1 MNSAKKM
8 VFFPF
13 RNVRALK
20 KVSVT
25 EGGRRPQGWT
35 SSSSWLSQTFWEQ
48 QEWLL
53 GVMPFLPSL
62 GWVVDSTSLWAHWK
76 QDPPYPACSQ
86 QLLFFNG
93 LGFQNNLHSTLMQL
107 TAIDTLIH
115 SFVSSDDDEFFQE
128 DGAHQLL
135 VPGNRASAKAADTWV
150 RAHGGTH

>member
-1 MNSAKKM
+1 MNSTKKM

-25 EGGRRPQGWT
+25 EGGHRPRRWP

-62 GWVVDSTSLWAHWK
+62 GWVVDSTSLWAHWN
-76 QDPPYPACSQ
+76 PLYTEWSQ
-86 QLLFFNG
+86 RPLFFNG

-115 SFVSSDDDEFFQE
+115 SFVSNDDDEFFWK

-135 VPGNRASAKAADTWV
+135 VPGNRASAKATDTWV